1 MKFRLVAKDS
11 CSEARTGQ
19 IETRHGVLET
29 PAFMPVG
36 TRASVR
42 GLTADQIR
50 QTGASIL
57 LVNLFH
63 LWLRPG
69 EDVIHALGGV
79 SAFMGWN
86 GPVLSDSG
94 GYQIL
99 SLADSV
105 KIREEGASFR
115 SPYDGRAVFLSPED
129 VVRISAD
136 IDVDLA
142 MVLDHLVSPLAKEE
156 EVREALLRTLRWAK
170 RSLDVYQ
177 EDRGLFGIVQGGI
190 DPESRRFSA
199 RSLREMVGKDGQRF
213 SGYGIGGLGIGES
226 FSVRNHILKETIPE
240 LEPEKPRYL
249 MGIGYPSDLL
259 MGVLNGVDLFDC
271 VLPSRNGR
279 NGMAFTRSGK
289 LVIRN
294 ARFLKDEGPL
304 DPACSCRVC
313 SQYSRAYIHHLF
325 RSGEMLG
332 PVLNTI
338 HNLSFYMDLL
348 SEARIHIRSGTL
360 SEWAT
365 RQLSALDVPEGDQS

>member
-1 MKFRLVAKDS
+1 MKFRLVAKDT

>member
-1 MKFRLVAKDS
+1 MKFRLVAKDT

-129 VVRISAD
+129 VVRISAE

>member
-1 MKFRLVAKDS
+1 MKFQVVSNDPHSNARIGRL
-11 CSEARTGQ
+11 
-19 IETRHGVLET
+19 ETAHGTLET

-42 GLTADQIR
+42 GMTTDQIG

-69 EDVIHALGGV
+69 EGVIEALGGV
-79 SAFMGWN
+79 SSFMGWK

-129 VVRISAD
+129 VVRLSSAM
-136 IDVDLA
+136 DVDLA
-142 MVLDHLVSPLAKEE
+142 MVLDHLVSPMSKQEE
-156 EVREALLRTLRWAK
+156 IQEALLRTLRWAR
-170 RSLDVYQ
+170 RSLDVFQ
-177 EDRGLFGIVQGGI
+177 GDRGLLGIVQGGVGL
-190 DPESRRFSA
+190 ESRKFSA
-199 RSLREMVGKDGQRF
+199 RSLREMTGKDGQRF

-226 FSVRNHILKETIPE
+226 FDVRNTVIEETISE
-240 LEPEKPRYL
+240 LEPEKLRYL
-249 MGIGYPSDLL
+249 MGIGYPMDILAA
-259 MGVLNGVDLFDC
+259 VLRGVDLFDC

-279 NGMAFTRSGK
+279 NGMVFTRSGK

-294 ARFLKDEGPL
+294 ARFQQDKSPL
-304 DPACSCRVC
+304 DPDCSCNAC
-313 SQYSRAYIHHLF
+313 THYSRAYIHHLF

-360 SEWAT
+360 LEWVNRQQLQLTISE
-365 RQLSALDVPEGDQS
+365 RGEL